1 MTEIYKTLDST
12 VQDKIWI
19 DAHTEA
25 DIKLVT
31 DARDV
36 TLNLLSQVSIFIDL
50 FHQYV
55 DLVQDNAIFTL
66 EYAQNN
72 PDDGDVYPTQ
82 TSPDHAPAQPQGV
95 DNA

>member
-1 MTEIYKTLDST
+1 
-12 VQDKIWI
+12 
-19 DAHTEA
+19 
-25 DIKLVT
+25 
-31 DARDV
+31 
-36 TLNLLSQVSIFIDL
+36 L

-82 TSPDHAPAQPQGV
+82 TSATAGPTPAPNRADRRAREKKKTPFDVVQGQK
-95 DNA
+95 